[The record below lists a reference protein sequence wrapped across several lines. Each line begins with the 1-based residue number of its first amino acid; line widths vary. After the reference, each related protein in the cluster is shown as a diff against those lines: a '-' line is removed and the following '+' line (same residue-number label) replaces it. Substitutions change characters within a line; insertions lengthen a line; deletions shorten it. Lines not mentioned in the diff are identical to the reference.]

1 MTSPTYRSPLASDTL
16 KKAVR
21 AFCDLLEQHPE
32 KSRGQLLQQIE
43 LKFDLSPLECEFL
56 NKHLDEKCQP

>member
-1 MTSPTYRSPLASDTL
+1 MTSPPSSSPLASGKL

-21 AFCDLLEQHPE
+21 AFCDLQEQYPE
-32 KSRGQLLQQIE
+32 KSRRDLLQEVE

-56 NKHLDEKCQP
+56 NKCLD

>member
-1 MTSPTYRSPLASDTL
+1 MPPTPCSPLASDKL

-21 AFCDLLEQHPE
+21 AFCDLLEQFPE
-32 KSRGQLLQQIE
+32 KTRNQLLQEIE

-56 NKHLDEKCQP
+56 NKHLDQE